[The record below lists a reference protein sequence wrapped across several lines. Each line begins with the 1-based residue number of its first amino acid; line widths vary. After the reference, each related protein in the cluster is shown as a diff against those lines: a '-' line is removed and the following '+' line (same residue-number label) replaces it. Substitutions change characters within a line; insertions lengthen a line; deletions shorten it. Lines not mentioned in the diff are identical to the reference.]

1 MAEILRE
8 LLEIRVDDRPR
19 KVAILE
25 KVVELA
31 ADGVEWAVKIVMA
44 YTDGLPTA
52 RIAQLNISAPAADL
66 SNLSDDE
73 LRQAA
78 ALARKA
84 GRTHTEANGSG
95 AGS

>member
-1 MAEILRE
+1 MLRRAQVRH
-8 LLEIRVDDRPR
+8 LPNGGPLPASAGLATATPSANTYDAIRRNLR
-19 KVAILE
+19 
-25 KVVELA
+25 
-31 ADGVEWAVKIVMA
+31 GIV
-44 YTDGLPTA
+44 YD
-52 RIAQLNISAPAADL
+52 SPAKT
-66 SNLSDDE
+66 DDE